1 MDLHLS
7 NSDYS
12 QSGLS
17 HKEGPLALSSVFRD
31 YDIRGLANSEITN
44 EFALSLGVA
53 LGELA
58 LSQGHQ
64 MFFVGRDVRLSSPS
78 LTEALCFGLKAAGCH
93 VVNLGEVTT
102 PIVNFAIE
110 HDPIRKS
117 GVGYRSNSINCAS
130 HILFNSNV
138 PTIATIK
145 KRGPI

>member
-17 HKEGPLALSSVFRD
+17 HKEESLVPSSVFRE

-58 LSQGHQ
+58 LSQDHQ
-64 MFFVGRDVRLSSPS
+64 MFFVGRDARLSSPS
-78 LTEALCFGLKAAGCH
+78 LTVALCSGLKQRA
-93 VVNLGEVTT
+93 VMW
-102 PIVNFAIE
+102 
-110 HDPIRKS
+110 
-117 GVGYRSNSINCAS
+117 SISA
-130 HILFNSNV
+130 
-138 PTIATIK
+138 K
-145 KRGPI
+145 